1 MSIAGNRYKKGMFI
15 LNDSPHFSKKFA
27 QKSETRWEKSF
38 NTILM
43 EMLVRKIGSFSLFL
57 VFAQRYF
64 TD

>member
-1 MSIAGNRYKKGMFI
+1 MSITGNRYKKGMLI
-15 LNDSPHFSKKFA
+15 LNGSPYFSKIA
-27 QKSETRWEKSF
+27 QKSETGWEKNF